1 MLKTSTRLVS
11 ALTAC
16 AGLCAVAS
24 SALAGPVAICPTWDR
39 EIGNPGASG
48 SVQVVRVRD
57 NFLLAGGSFSSFEG
71 VNLFGWA
78 RVDLD
83 TGANLGFGGAV
94 PSDGFVTDFELYDA
108 GDGEKMY
115 ITGAFN
121 SVNSGIVELPNSRG
135 IVRWDGV
142 EVTTVPGSPFTGGF
156 DFMYAMELFDGK
168 LAVGGGG
175 GDGTAQKPTLALL
188 DGTTWT
194 RYTNEFA
201 GLVAPVILA
210 LQTFQGDLYFAGR
223 FETYDADLNDPNN
236 PLVESRNIMKFD
248 GTNFSSVGGGV
259 FRATSIVS
267 QVLCM
272 EVFDDGSGEKL
283 YVGGRFDRLGS
294 NTGAV
299 SPAVARW
306 DGNAWETMSGFPQAG
321 REVRDF
327 EVVDGVLYA
336 VGNFDNTGDGTV
348 VCRKF
353 AKWTGSAW
361 EEVGDGFDISVPN
374 ANNPNTM
381 AAVDDGFYI
390 GGSFTTVGNG
400 TGPNAGTANR
410 IAKWVSV
417 CAVDCPGD
425 TNGDNIVNFTD
436 LNTVLAEF
444 GQSGMGL
451 AGDVNDDG
459 TVNFVDL
466 NTVLSNFGTSCN

>member
-1 MLKTSTRLVS
+1 MLKTPTRLVS
-11 ALTAC
+11 ALIGC
-16 AGLCAVAS
+16 AGLSAVAS

-39 EIGNPGASG
+39 DIGNPGANN

-57 NFLLAGGSFSSFEG
+57 NFLLAGGSFSSFAG
-71 VNLFGWA
+71 ANIFGWA

-94 PSDGFVTDFELYDA
+94 PIDGFVTDFELFDA

-115 ITGAFN
+115 IAGAFN
-121 SVNSGIVELPNSRG
+121 AVSSGIVELPNSRG
-135 IVRWDGV
+135 IVRWDGTS
-142 EVTTVPGSPFTGGF
+142 VTTVPGSPFTGPF
-156 DFMYAMELFDGK
+156 DFMYALELFDGK

-175 GDGTAQKPTLALL
+175 GDVTAQKPTLALW

-210 LQTFQGDLYFAGR
+210 LQTYQGDLYFAGR

-272 EVFDDGSGEKL
+272 EVFDDGTGEKL

-294 NTGAV
+294 NTGDV

-306 DGNAWETMSGFPQAG
+306 DGNAWEAMPGFPQAG

-336 VGNFDNTGDGTV
+336 VGNFENTGDGSI

-361 EEVGDGFDISVPN
+361 EEVGGGFAGAGADG
-374 ANNPNTM
+374 NPNTL
-381 AAVDDGFYI
+381 AGVDDGFFI
-390 GGSFTTVGNG
+390 GGAFTAVGNG
-400 TGPNAGTANR
+400 VGPNAGAASR
-410 IAKWVSV
+410 VVKWVSV
-417 CAVDCPGD
+417 CSVECEGD

-436 LNTVLAEF
+436 LNTVLSEF
-444 GQSGMGL
+444 GQTGSGF
-451 AGDVNDDG
+451 AGDVNGDDV
-459 TVNFVDL
+459 VNFTDL
-466 NTVLSNFGTSCN
+466 NIVLSNFGTTCM